1 MDRRAFIVGGVA
13 ALAVSPSASEP
24 AVDIAN
30 QARTFDMRVALLTV
44 TRALAIAL
52 FLGATTAHAAE
63 VKLIASAAV
72 RGAVIDLI
80 PAFEKENGHKISTT
94 WAGTEA
100 ITKRISGGEVV
111 DVVLIA
117 APNIDK
123 LIAEGKLVAGS
134 RADVAKSGIGVAVRA
149 GSPAPDISSREAVK
163 NAVLAAK
170 SVAYSSGP
178 SGFYLADLFKKMGI
192 ADQIKDKVKQT
203 PSGMQVGEV
212 VARGEADLGFQ
223 QVSELLHLKGIQY
236 LGPLPADIQH
246 VTVFSAGLHISA
258 PSPDPAKALVR
269 YLTAP
274 EAAASIKQGGME
286 PARP

>member
-1 MDRRAFIVGGVA
+1 MAAQSKASFVA
-13 ALAVSPSASEP
+13 ILLAAG
-24 AVDIAN
+24 
-30 QARTFDMRVALLTV
+30 M
-44 TRALAIAL
+44 AI
-52 FLGATTAHAAE
+52 GATTAQAAE

-72 RGAVIDLI
+72 REAVIDLI
-80 PAFEKENGHKISTT
+80 PAFEKASGHKVTT
-94 WAGTEA
+94 IWAGTEA

-123 LIAEGKLVAGS
+123 LIAAGKLAAGS
-134 RADVAKSGIGVAVRA
+134 RADIAKSGIGVAVRD
-149 GSPAPDISSREAVK
+149 GLPKPDISSGEAVK

-178 SGFYLADLFKKMGI
+178 SGFYLADLFRKMGI

-203 PSGMQVGEV
+203 PSGVQVGEV

-236 LGPLPADIQH
+236 LGPLPSDIQH
-246 VTVFSAGLHISA
+246 VTVFSAGLHSA
-258 PSPDPAKALVR
+258 APQPDAAKALVKF
-269 YLTAP
+269 LTGP
-274 EAAASIKQGGME
+274 EAGASIRKTGME
-286 PARP
+286 PG